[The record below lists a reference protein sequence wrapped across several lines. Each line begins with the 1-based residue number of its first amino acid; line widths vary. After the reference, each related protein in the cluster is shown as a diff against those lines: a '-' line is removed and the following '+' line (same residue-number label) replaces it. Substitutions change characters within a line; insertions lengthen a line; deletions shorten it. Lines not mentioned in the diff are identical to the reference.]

1 MLFAL
6 KLTLVPAIIACVT
19 LGGRRWGPRI
29 GGWLN
34 AVPMVAGPVLLFL
47 AIEQG
52 AAFAAGAAL
61 ATLAGL
67 LGVAAFSVA
76 YGWVALRAPW
86 WMALAAGWAAFAVC
100 ALLLHD
106 LPWRPVPALAA
117 AVIGFGLARVALPRP
132 RGKPLQMPP
141 PAWDLPL
148 RMAVAVALVVT
159 VTGLAGALGPRVSGA
174 LTPLPVATA
183 ILLGFTHAQQ
193 GAAGAIAFLRGF
205 LPAMWSFV
213 LFCFVLTLV
222 LVPLGWA
229 LGFVAA
235 LAAQG
240 FAQALILLAL
250 RAAR

>member
-76 YGWVALRAPW
+76 YGWAALRAPW

-117 AVIGFGLARVALPRP
+117 AVIGFGLARVA
-132 RGKPLQMPP
+132 
-141 PAWDLPL
+141 
-148 RMAVAVALVVT
+148 
-159 VTGLAGALGPRVSGA
+159 
-174 LTPLPVATA
+174 
-183 ILLGFTHAQQ
+183 
-193 GAAGAIAFLRGF
+193 
-205 LPAMWSFV
+205 
-213 LFCFVLTLV
+213 
-222 LVPLGWA
+222 
-229 LGFVAA
+229 
-235 LAAQG
+235 
-240 FAQALILLAL
+240 
-250 RAAR
+250 